1 MKPLNNR
8 DCLEL
13 WEQGA
18 ALHPLDRGLLAL
30 RAAIQD
36 TSDARLADWSVGRCN
51 AALVELRCASF
62 GPQLK
67 AWTACAKCMERLEFE
82 LDGRELVPPSSVGD
96 RDYSETIAFNG
107 QCYRLPT
114 VRDLARA
121 SQELDLR
128 SATALLVESCRL
140 SRELADPGAPTDI
153 EELER
158 QMALA
163 DPLAEIVIDL
173 ACPGCGHENHSPLDI
188 MSFLWTEIAARAK
201 RLLREVHVL
210 AAAYGW
216 TEQAVL
222 ALSDQRRAYY
232 IELVHA

>member
-30 RAAIQD
+30 GAALHG
-36 TSDARLADWSVGRCN
+36 TSDTLLADWPMGRCN
-51 AALVELRCASF
+51 AALLELRCASF
-62 GPQLK
+62 GPQLR
-67 AWTACAKCMERLEFE
+67 AWTACTQCKERLEFA
-82 LDGRELVPPSSVGD
+82 LDGRELTPSNAVGD
-96 RDYSETIAFNG
+96 RERAEPIVLNG
-107 QCYRLPT
+107 QRYRLPT

-121 SQELDLR
+121 AQESDPG
-128 SATALLVESCRL
+128 SAAALLVEACRV
-140 SRELADPGAPTDI
+140 SGELTQPCASADI

-173 ACPGCGHENHSPLDI
+173 ECPACGHENHSPLDI
-188 MSFLWTEIAARAK
+188 ASFLWTEIAARAK
-201 RLLREVHVL
+201 RLLRDVHVL

-216 TEQAVL
+216 TEHAVL
-222 ALSDQRRAYY
+222 ALSDQRRAFYL
-232 IELVHA
+232 ELVQI